1 MCSAKILL
9 LVFLFTFNFFNAAHF
24 HLAGCSLLAAS
35 IPHFLT
41 ATMKFSPTKFFSFV
55 FKHLL

>member
-9 LVFLFTFNFFNAAHF
+9 LVFLFTFNFFYATHF
-24 HLAGCSLLAAS
+24 HLAGCSLLAVS

-41 ATMKFSPTKFFSFV
+41 AAIKFSPTKSFSFV